1 MLISKYNVHK
11 ICNISKYFVIK
22 LHKYSVKV
30 VAKTRRSKVVVENNS
45 SIYVSKNCYKLNN
58 D

>member
-22 LHKYSVKV
+22 LYKCSVKLV
-30 VAKTRRSKVVVENNS
+30 IKARGSKVVVGNN
-45 SIYVSKNCYKLNN
+45 VSV
-58 D
+58 

>member
-22 LHKYSVKV
+22 LHKCSVKV
-30 VAKTRRSKVVVENNS
+30 VAKARGSKVVVSNNGS
-45 SIYVSKNCYKLNN
+45 VYVSRDCYKT
-58 D
+58 